1 MNNNQE
7 PEKGTTNT
15 TGWYTKDAKE
25 RVTSEY
31 EKKSKTDLKSIK
43 PGNEIQSRSQMDN
56 FMKARKSQMSQ
67 ARRKKKSTD
76 FNANNYDIEELAAI
90 LKFEYIPLNKG
101 VIQRRIFELKR
112 KFAKQPK
119 YQKFFDDAQKLLLKN
134 LELYNKQTW
143 VEPYEHD
150 ESKASQVLQNQFL
163 VKNTKEVKDKTNQ
176 IINQE
181 KNIIGRA
188 QLPIN
193 RTFATKNAVQGKING
208 MLITETKRIINF
220 DSHYRQILD
229 PSSVDCEN
237 LDYEANLE
245 TRLYNSSNY
254 IVNLNTP
261 LTNVIDITVDSVE
274 IPNAWYTFSSDYGTN
289 QFTIIWKYPYNA
301 STATNYKIAIENG
314 NYSKQ
319 QLVIEINKKIFDIR
333 DDDNNYVF
341 RGYFTSGGTY
351 YGASSNPDPS
361 TANPPGE
368 GPPGGVLDLSKYPF
382 PILEFRYAEYNDKIT
397 IYNNDP
403 HQQIATFK
411 WYDESPATFACAA
424 KQLQE
429 LPRPGGKV
437 DYNFG
442 WLMGF
447 RQKFSYVYPY
457 NTVGN
462 GGWESNDG
470 QVAGQSRTPL
480 SHAITPTT
488 YFQLNQ
494 GEELYYG
501 KTRPKS
507 TVDIKGT
514 QYFIISLDDFNNNKP
529 NLDLISLVDTADK
542 NFKIPSYINTQTMDK
557 RYGKG
562 KYYIG
567 YEPTQSQSN
576 EGYACVDVADVGNN
590 ERACSTNDLNI
601 DLSSN
606 LTKAQKYTATQIS
619 LALQQQGVN
628 RFKSPN
634 SSDLLVRFSVNR
646 NPLDWN
652 TSIIYNNPDKE
663 LTKRKYFGPVKL
675 SKFGVRLLNDK
686 GFEVNLNDRDWSFS
700 IIATSLY
707 QY

>member
-1 MNNNQE
+1 MNNNEEQ
-7 PEKGTTNT
+7 GTTNT
-15 TGWYTKDAKE
+15 GGWYTKGAQE
-25 RVTSEY
+25 RVTSKY
-31 EKKSKTDLKSIK
+31 EEKSKTDLKSLTT
-43 PGNEIQSRSQMDN
+43 GNKNQSTKSFSN
-56 FMKARKSQMSQ
+56 FSRARERQMSGQ
-67 ARRKKKSTD
+67 RNKAD
-76 FNANNYDIEELAAI
+76 FNVNHYDIEELAAI
-90 LKFEYIPLNKG
+90 LKFEYVPLNKG
-101 VIQRRIFELKR
+101 VIQRRILDLKR
-112 KFAKQPK
+112 KFAKQEK
-119 YQKFFDDAQKLLLKN
+119 YQKFFNDAEKRLIEN
-134 LELYNKQTW
+134 LELYNKQSW
-143 VEPYEHD
+143 KDQYEQD
-150 ESKASQVLQNQFL
+150 NSEAAKVLQNQFL
-163 VKNTKEVKDKTNQ
+163 VKNTKEVRDKTNQ

-229 PSSVDCEN
+229 PSSVDCDSI
-237 LDYEANLE
+237 DYAANLE
-245 TRLYNSSNY
+245 TRLYTSSNY

-261 LTNVIDITVDSVE
+261 LTNVIDITLDSVE
-274 IPNAWYTFSSDYGTN
+274 IPNSWYTFSSDYGTN
-289 QFTIIWKYPYNA
+289 QFSIYWENVYYT
-301 STATNYKIAIENG
+301 IAIENG

-319 QLVIEINKKIFDIR
+319 QLVIEINNKIYNTKDVS
-333 DDDNNYVF
+333 NNYIF
-341 RGYFTSGGTY
+341 RGYYMTSNAYTDI
-351 YGASSNPDPS
+351 SSNQD
-361 TANPPGE
+361 TA
-368 GPPGGVLDLSKYPF
+368 KFPF
-382 PILEFRYAEYNDKIT
+382 PIIKFAYAAYNDKIS
-397 IYNNDP
+397 IFNYDP
-403 HQQIATFK
+403 QGRVAACK
-411 WYDESPATFACAA
+411 WYDESPIEDPCAA
-424 KQLQE
+424 TQTTE
-429 LPRPGGKV
+429 SPRPGGKV

-447 RQKFSYVYPY
+447 RQKFSHVHPY
-457 NTVGN
+457 QYLSSGAY
-462 GGWESNDG
+462 WESNDG
-470 QVAGQSRTPL
+470 TVQGQSRTPPGG
-480 SHAITPTT
+480 AITPTT

-529 NLDLISLVDTADK
+529 NLDLIALVDTVDK
-542 NFKIPSYINTQTMDK
+542 TFKIPSYINTQTMDK
-557 RYGKG
+557 RFGPGTFYPGFTNTS
-562 KYYIG
+562 G
-567 YEPTQSQSN
+567 YECQ
-576 EGYACVDVADVGNN
+576 DVADINNN

-606 LTKAQKYTATQIS
+606 LTKAQKYTADQIS
-619 LALQQQGVN
+619 LALKQQSVN
-628 RFKSPN
+628 RYKSPN
-634 SSDLLVRFSVNR
+634 SADLLARFSVNR

-675 SKFGVRLLNDK
+675 TKFGIKLLNDK